1 MKNGKWRKT
10 GTALKLLW
18 DMDRWLLIHTLIV
31 SLIKSVNPF
40 IGIFLSAYILDGLQA
55 GEEIRR
61 LLLVSV
67 VCVAAVFLLSVLQA
81 YFQKLREV
89 HTNMCGKT
97 FDTLMSMKT
106 IAMDY
111 PLLDS
116 PAVNDIRTRI
126 QHDNNWGAGFYSLVW
141 QLPLLLGSAVT
152 ALISLGTLIPLF
164 LNSRVFADVSVLALL
179 ILFGVVIVFQMW
191 FEAGSNKE
199 LFRLLDDDSL
209 DKSYLGYFLWKDQDY
224 HYGKDIRIYGAKPLI
239 ESKLEGDVRIKE
251 KWTGKLVV
259 NNMKAGFVS
268 NFSAGFLQMLA
279 YIFVVSRAVAGAL
292 GVGSVVKYAGI
303 IYRFSQAIAHVF
315 LILDEYA
322 VSSDR
327 QSSTLEYL
335 NMEDVLPKGTLPVEK
350 RAFCEEIGRAHV

>member
-106 IAMDY
+106 ITMDY

-116 PAVNDIRTRI
+116 PAVGDIRTRI
-126 QHDNNWGAGFYSLVW
+126 QHDNNWGSRLFILWCGSF
-141 QLPLLLGSAVT
+141 PLA
-152 ALISLGTLIPLF
+152 F
-164 LNSRVFADVSVLALL
+164 
-179 ILFGVVIVFQMW
+179 W
-191 FEAGSNKE
+191 
-199 LFRLLDDDSL
+199 
-209 DKSYLGYFLWKDQDY
+209 
-224 HYGKDIRIYGAKPLI
+224 
-239 ESKLEGDVRIKE
+239 
-251 KWTGKLVV
+251 
-259 NNMKAGFVS
+259 
-268 NFSAGFLQMLA
+268 
-279 YIFVVSRAVAGAL
+279 
-292 GVGSVVKYAGI
+292 GSVI
-303 IYRFSQAIAHVF
+303 R
-315 LILDEYA
+315 L
-322 VSSDR
+322 
-327 QSSTLEYL
+327 
-335 NMEDVLPKGTLPVEK
+335 
-350 RAFCEEIGRAHV
+350 